1 MQVSVRKDSYYR
13 AVEALENKE
22 FFKLTLGASFSNS
35 RQIERLSFIYSLAG
49 AHVIDVMASPKLV
62 KAVREGIDNALR
74 WSRDHGH
81 EVSIPLMMI
90 SIKSDEDPHFQ
101 KAWIANKGKVHIPQA
116 LIQVCPT
123 KALQRDGIMVDLC
136 IGCGLCVNEEI
147 PIILRPLKKVSRDL
161 VVSCLNE
168 GASGVEFHLG
178 EGDREKFVSLLNE
191 IRSSLN
197 DEILLSFTVG
207 SHQMSPLRVQE
218 VVRHIQSQMKNRR
231 VVLQA
236 DGAPMSGKD
245 GKGST
250 LQALAMAQVVQSVKR
265 KDWLQASGG
274 TNNLTR
280 QLADTFDIELNGVA
294 MGTYA
299 RKILDGINLERTD
312 GIRRAVGRAKK
323 LVESVKA

>member
-1 MQVSVRKDSYYR
+1 MQVLVRKESYYR

-35 RQIERLSFIYSLAG
+35 KQIERLSFIYALAG
-49 AHVIDVMASPKLV
+49 AHVIDVMAAPKSV
-62 KAVREGIDNALR
+62 RAVQEGIENALR
-74 WSRDHGH
+74 WSRDHGN
-81 EVSIPLMMI
+81 EVSIPLIMI

-101 KAWIANKGKVHIPQA
+101 KAWIANKGKIHVSQS
-116 LIQVCPT
+116 LIQACPT
-123 KALQRDGIMVDLC
+123 KALQKDGIIVDLC

-147 PIILRPLKKVSRDL
+147 PIIMKPLKKVSRDL

-168 GASGVEFHLG
+168 GASGIEFHLG
-178 EGDREKFVSLLNE
+178 EGNQEKFISLFKE
-191 IRSSLN
+191 IRNSLN
-197 DEILLSFTVG
+197 DELLLSFTVG
-207 SHQMSPLRVQE
+207 SHQMSPLKVRE

-250 LQALAMAQVVQSVKR
+250 LQALAVAQVVQSVKG

-280 QLADTFDIELNGVA
+280 QLAESFDIELSGVA